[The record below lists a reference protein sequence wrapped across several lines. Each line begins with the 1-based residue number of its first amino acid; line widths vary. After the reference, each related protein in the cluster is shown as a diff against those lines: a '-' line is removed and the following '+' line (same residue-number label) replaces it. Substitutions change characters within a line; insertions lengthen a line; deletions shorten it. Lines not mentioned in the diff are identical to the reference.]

1 MVVILFGGTPRIATE
16 PQTHAVPSISTRPGA
31 SSSCEEAYGSMRTA
45 GSEQASTETMT
56 DSATPRRNPLS
67 TAPNLLTVIRLC
79 LAPFLVA
86 CLLQNRFG
94 IAFTLFV
101 VAGLTDA
108 LDGLLARML
117 KQRTTLGQYLDPV
130 ADKLL
135 ISTLFVVLTYK
146 GLIPATVTI
155 LVFGRDLG
163 ILIVATIMYA
173 VVGRRDFG
181 PSIFGKANTLA
192 QITAVAVVL
201 LNQLVTAK
209 WVVILRLV
217 ALDAT
222 IGLTILSGLH
232 YAWIAAHRSSAQASG
247 SPDA

>member
-1 MVVILFGGTPRIATE
+1 MK
-16 PQTHAVPSISTRPGA
+16 
-31 SSSCEEAYGSMRTA
+31 
-45 GSEQASTETMT
+45 
-56 DSATPRRNPLS
+56 DSPTPRRNPLS
-67 TAPNLLTVIRLC
+67 TAPNLLTVGRLC

-86 CLLQNRFG
+86 CLIQNRFG

-101 VAGLTDA
+101 VAGISDA
-108 LDGLLARML
+108 LDGVLARVL

-135 ISTLFVVLTYK
+135 LSTLFLVLMYK
-146 GLIPATVTI
+146 GLMPTTVTI

-163 ILIVATIMYA
+163 ILIVAAIMYA

-181 PSIFGKANTLA
+181 PSIFGKANTVA
-192 QITAVAVVL
+192 EVTAVAVVL
-201 LNQLVTAK
+201 LNQLVRAE
-209 WVVILRLV
+209 WVAILRLV

-232 YAWIAAHRSSAQASG
+232 YAWIAAHRSSAHAGG
-247 SPDA
+247 SSDANSE